1 MLQKGSVPPLFR
13 DPGDYCSV
21 CHFPKREKVCEVCV
35 EAARSKKRA
44 TKEVIANRIRLIE
57 RLGGWRAYEE
67 YLADKFRPSAVT
79 KPALE
84 AALAYDPDKHN
95 LYLWSANPGT
105 GKSHLA
111 VAAVRGRIER
121 GLEGRVVKPN
131 ELFREIRAT
140 YDEDAK
146 ESDRDVIWKVVR
158 LPILVVDDLG
168 TQKDTDWN
176 LMCLYDLIDGR
187 YSHRPTGLI
196 VTANLSLE
204 QAGRRWGA
212 RIASRLEQMCGRLI
226 FDLSLE
232 RDHRRT
238 A

>member
-1 MLQKGSVPPLFR
+1 MLQKGSVPIFKSE
-13 DPGDYCSV
+13 DYCPV

-35 EAARSKKRA
+35 EAARSKRRA
-44 TKEVIANRIRLIE
+44 TKESRAQELRLVE

-67 YLADKFRPSAVT
+67 YLAENFRPSDVT

-84 AALAYDPDKHN
+84 AVLEWDHETQN
-95 LYLWSANPGT
+95 IYLWSSGSGT

-111 VAAVRGRIER
+111 VAGARQHLVHDVAGQ
-121 GLEGRVVKPN
+121 VFKPN
-131 ELFREIRAT
+131 ELFGKIKAT
-140 YDEDAK
+140 YDEEAK
-146 ESDRDVIWKVVR
+146 ESDRDVISYVVR

-168 TQKDTDWN
+168 TQKDTEWN
-176 LMCLYDLIDGR
+176 VACLYDLIDGR
-187 YSHRPTGLI
+187 YSHRPGGLI

-226 FDLSLE
+226 FNLSAE

-238 A
+238 T